1 MMTKNKS
8 YMPFT
13 NYNLAAAVSFQLCL
27 TLCYP
32 MDCSA

>member
-1 MMTKNKS
+1 MTKNKS

-27 TLCYP
+27 TLLPCGP
-32 MDCSA
+32 